1 MRKPLTTSVRSSL
14 KRNGKRIIMLSK
26 TVIFY
31 YRKTRSSKLI
41 QKYCSKLNIVT
52 DITPCVFILPFHLYF
67 LDGLI
72 YAVTMTHLTSKVMMI
87 KIIFICDI
95 LSKEL

>member
-1 MRKPLTTSVRSSL
+1 
-14 KRNGKRIIMLSK
+14 MLSK

-52 DITPCVFILPFHLYF
+52 DITPSVLILL
-67 LDGLI
+67 
-72 YAVTMTHLTSKVMMI
+72 
-87 KIIFICDI
+87 
-95 LSKEL
+95 LSFVLFRWFDLRGNHDAFNLESDDDKNNFYMRYSVQGALGM

>member
-1 MRKPLTTSVRSSL
+1 MQKPLTTSVRSSL
-14 KRNGKRIIMLSK
+14 RRNGKRIIMLSK

-31 YRKTRSSKLI
+31 YRKIRSSKLI
-41 QKYCSKLNIVT
+41 QKYSSRLNRAVLLV
-52 DITPCVFILPFHLYF
+52 CRFYFCHLYF

-72 YAVTMTHLTSKVMMI
+72 YGVTMMHLTSKVMMI
-87 KIIFICDI
+87 KITFICDI